1 MKNHKFK
8 KIISWLLCISM
19 IFGSTNFKLFADN
32 FDGGSNSDGNNQFI
46 SSSFE
51 FPSSKFF
58 NYELKS
64 DFYYTDDYFKNPATE
79 YDDHMATMSL
89 NFALTSFASYYYDV
103 KERSANARELFGK
116 IGFNNVTPNND
127 YTQEPRS
134 DTMGVICANKH
145 IYVKETSDVKEYNL
159 IAVGMRS
166 SNYKNEWAS
175 NLKMGATGDHTGFS
189 EARDIAYTHV
199 KSFYENHKNDFGDI
213 PTKFWIVGYS
223 RGAACANM
231 LGGKLTDEADD
242 FNSSKDNIYVYTFAT
257 PQGADTSVHVNL
269 SEYTNIHNIINP
281 QDPVP
286 KLAMTD
292 LGFGRYGVDH
302 FIPTYKNE
310 NLHDKAKAQE
320 AHNVNVAYM
329 SAKPKVEQF
338 LKLLDPSLEMT
349 CEKFM
354 VKDLTLM
361 GKGGLMYL
369 TNRGDKPF
377 TPESNENDYFKQGEF
392 CDYMMEFLAE
402 DVLNSEHPGTSF
414 ESSGRKRYYDYYQE
428 LVMRVAEMFLK
439 LDTNTFNEMIAKIKN
454 NITSAGM
461 ALLSAGMSIMNVV
474 MNNQPRTDTV
484 YDNVGN
490 LLVNALTGVIEDD
503 DLQFIKNNKKV
514 LVDLFF
520 DILVTDNKEA
530 KMTVSGSIAGNN
542 FVFLEGHGPEYLL
555 SWLQYKDSY
564 YTTPPVDTDY
574 DDGYKSITLSN
585 IENTIINIYV
595 GDAVKG
601 TIEADEHGDYVVTKD
616 NDDIVFRM
624 IKLENPVSYEL
635 QVGLGYDYTVEII
648 PRDNIVYKKFG
659 YHEKFPQD
667 STSYRNIINFEN
679 MSVNSSERIII
690 ELTSEHVAQLSAT
703 YLYSKIPSPRKAYY
717 NKIEIDGKEYGSG
730 VDEFPYSKLPSIK
743 KRTLINGTITRD
755 DGVTGLESAGDFDG
769 SYFITQDCIKE
780 SIDLRSNVY
789 KDIDLLRK
797 EKAFVIIKNNL
808 ADGYSG
814 IKTYNNY
821 NEQTKIDTEM
831 DCNKYNIYELSSS
844 SCNSIMHIMTAAESN
859 NLTGIN
865 YGSANEESVGAN
877 DETGDANEDLV
888 GANACGAR
896 LDEEEIEIAS
906 NSEIETE
913 SVEANEES
921 VGAKL
926 SEPEIEAEEETVDA
940 NEDLVGGEQ
949 SSGLFSA
956 CGARPDEEEIEIVS
970 SSEFDSETEE
980 ANADTEIFGF
990 NGTSNSNTE
999 KFVIAV
1005 PNGYATDSSN
1015 NKIKYAEPGQ
1025 NIKLIIS
1032 EIPVAKKLTKIN
1044 IITES
1049 GVSIE
1054 KDAVFNTPIDYTMGS
1069 ENIHVQVELEDIKYK
1084 IEFDGDLY
1092 AKLYDGDWNEL
1103 SSGVE
1108 MPMDSELYINAPWFG
1123 GDDKKLI
1130 GWTLMS
1136 STGKFLN
1143 DKELKSTVYLNISD
1157 IDYNS
1162 HNLIMPNF
1170 DISIKANYVNLTEAD
1185 EKELKKQVTFD
1196 NGQETIVK
1204 SHIID
1209 NPVALVARATKS
1221 DIPLQS
1227 FKLTYD
1233 GSTYYITP
1241 SSDMFIMDGYQYKTG
1256 TFRMPH
1262 TDVVAEAI
1270 YSNEPIPVPPIPP
1283 TPYNPVRPNYDGGG
1297 GGSDS
1302 SSSAPA
1308 GFNTDLNP
1316 NHTWEGSG
1324 FIWKIKNKIT
1334 NDYEKNVWL
1343 SLYYNGKKRWY
1354 YFGEDGVM
1362 KFGWLLY
1369 NNKIYY
1375 LQTDF
1380 NDTFGS
1386 MLTGIHKID
1395 GKVYEFGPE
1404 GDLIREI
1411 K

>member
-1 MKNHKFK
+1 MKKNKFK
-8 KIISWLLCISM
+8 NIISWLLCVSM

-79 YDDHMATMSL
+79 YDDHMDTMSL

-116 IGFNNVTPNND
+116 IGFNNVTMND
-127 YTQEPRS
+127 DYKQEPRS
-134 DTMGVICANKH
+134 NTMGVICANKH
-145 IYVKETSDVKEYNL
+145 IYVKESSDVREYNL

-189 EARDIAYTHV
+189 EARDIAYNHV
-199 KSFYENHKNDFGDI
+199 KTFYENHKNDFGDI

-231 LGGKLTDEADD
+231 LGGKLTDEAAD

-257 PQGADTSVHVNL
+257 PQGANTSVHNNL

-286 KLAMTD
+286 KLAMSY
-292 LGFGRYGVDH
+292 LGFSRYGVDH

-310 NLHDKAKAQE
+310 NLHDATKKAE
-320 AHNVNVAYM
+320 AHSINESYM
-329 SAKPKVEQF
+329 ADKPKVEKY
-338 LKLLDPSLEMT
+338 LKLLDPALEMT

-392 CDYMMEFLAE
+392 CDYMMEFLAK
-402 DVLNSEHPGTSF
+402 DVLNSNHPGTSF
-414 ESSGRKRYYDYYQE
+414 TSSGRQRYYDYYQE

-474 MNNQPRTDTV
+474 MNNQPRTQSI

-490 LLVNALTGVIEDD
+490 LLVSALTGVIEDD

-585 IENTIINIYV
+585 IENTTINIKV
-595 GDAVKG
+595 GNEVKG
-601 TIEADEHGDYVVTKD
+601 TIVADEHGDYVVTKD

-624 IKLENPVSYEL
+624 LKLEDSYEL
-635 QVGLGYDYTVEII
+635 QVGMAYDYTVEII
-648 PRDNIVYKKFG
+648 PSVDINYNKFG

-667 STSYRNIINFEN
+667 STGYRNMINIDD
-679 MSVNSSERIII
+679 VHLKSSEKIII
-690 ELTSEHVAQLSAT
+690 DLTPEHITDLAST
-703 YLYSKIPSPRKAYY
+703 YLYSKIPAPRQAYY
-717 NKIEIDGKEYGSG
+717 NKINIDGKQYGAG

-743 KRTLINGTITRD
+743 KRIMINGKIVRAD
-755 DGVTGLESAGDFDG
+755 DETVELPTAGDFSG
-769 SYFITQDCIKE
+769 SYFITQNGEKE
-780 SIDLRSNVY
+780 NIDLTKDVY
-789 KDIDLLRK
+789 KDIDLIRD
-797 EKAFVIIKNNL
+797 EKAFVILKNNL
-808 ADGYSG
+808 SDGYG
-814 IKTYNNY
+814 GVKTYNNY
-821 NEQTKIDTEM
+821 NEQTKTDTLM
-831 DCNKYNIYELSSS
+831 DYNKYNIYELSSLTI
-844 SCNSIMHIMTAAESN
+844 NSINHVMTVAESN
-859 NLTGIN
+859 NLTGMN
-865 YGSANEESVGAN
+865 FGSANEESV
-877 DETGDANEDLV
+877 EANEDLVRANACGARSEDEETEEETVGAKLCEPAEEESVEANEELVGANEESEGANEELVGANEETVGAKLGEPEETDEDPV

-896 LDEEEIEIAS
+896 PEDEE
-906 NSEIETE
+906 NLT
-913 SVEANEES
+913 
-921 VGAKL
+921 
-926 SEPEIEAEEETVDA
+926 
-940 NEDLVGGEQ
+940 
-949 SSGLFSA
+949 
-956 CGARPDEEEIEIVS
+956 
-970 SSEFDSETEE
+970 E

-999 KFVIAV
+999 KYVIAV
-1005 PNGYATDSSN
+1005 PNGYATDASN

-1025 NIKLIIS
+1025 NIKLIITDIK
-1032 EIPVAKKLTKIN
+1032 EGKKLTKIK
-1044 IITES
+1044 IITEN
-1049 GVSIE
+1049 GTEVE
-1054 KDAVFNTPIDYTMGS
+1054 KDATLNTPIDYEMTND
-1069 ENIHVQVELEDIKYK
+1069 NIYIQVVLEDLKYK
-1084 IEFDGDLY
+1084 ITFDGDLY
-1092 AKLYDGDWNEL
+1092 AKMYDEDDNEL
-1103 SSGVE
+1103 HSGVE
-1108 MPMDSELYINAPWFG
+1108 LPMDTEIFIKAPWFG
-1123 GDDKKLI
+1123 GEDKKFL

-1136 STGKFLN
+1136 SSNKFLN
-1143 DKELKSTVYLNISD
+1143 DKELRSSVYINKSD
-1157 IDYNS
+1157 IDYNIQS
-1162 HNLIMPNF
+1162 IIVPNF
-1170 DISIKANYVNLTEAD
+1170 DINIKANYINLTEAD
-1185 EKELKKQVTFD
+1185 ERELKKQVSFD

-1204 SHIID
+1204 NHIID
-1209 NPVALVARATKS
+1209 NPVTLVARATKS

-1233 GSTYYITP
+1233 GSTFYVAP
-1241 SSDMFIMDGYQYKTG
+1241 SSDIFIMDGYQYKAG
-1256 TFRMPH
+1256 TFRMPQS
-1262 TDVVAEAI
+1262 DVVAEAI
-1270 YSNEPIPVPPIPP
+1270 YSNEPIPVPPTPP
-1283 TPYNPVRPNYDGGG
+1283 TPYNPSRSSS
-1297 GGSDS
+1297 GGSSGSDG
-1302 SSSAPA
+1302 SATPPA
-1308 GFNTDLNP
+1308 GFYKDTNT
-1316 NHTWEGSG
+1316 NHNWEGSG

-1362 KFGWLLY
+1362 KFGWLFY

-1411 K
+1411 Q

>member
-1 MKNHKFK
+1 MKNCKLK
-8 KIISWLLCISM
+8 KIISWLLFVSM
-19 IFGSTNFKLFADN
+19 ILGSTNFKLFADN

-64 DFYYTDDYFKNPATE
+64 DFYYNDDYFKNSATE

-116 IGFNNVTPNND
+116 IGFNNVTMND
-127 YTQEPRS
+127 DYNQEPRS
-134 DTMGVICANKH
+134 NTMGVICANKH
-145 IYVKETSDVKEYNL
+145 IYVKETSGVQDYNL

-189 EARDIAYTHV
+189 EARDIAYNHV
-199 KSFYENHKNDFGDI
+199 KSFYEDHKNDFGDI

-257 PQGADTSVHVNL
+257 PQGANTSVHNNL

-286 KLAMTD
+286 KLAMSY
-292 LGFGRYGVDH
+292 LGFSRYGVDH

-310 NLHDKAKAQE
+310 NLHDEAKASE
-320 AHNVNVAYM
+320 ARTNNQQYLNQ
-329 SAKPKVEQF
+329 KPQVEKY
-338 LKLLDPSLEMT
+338 LKLLDPALEMT

-377 TPESNENDYFKQGEF
+377 TPESKENDYFKQGEF
-392 CDYMMEFLAE
+392 CDYLMDFLAR
-402 DVLNSEHPGTSF
+402 DVLNSNYPGTSF
-414 ESSGRKRYYDYYQE
+414 TSSGRQRYYDYYQE

-439 LDTNTFNEMIAKIKN
+439 LDTNTFNEMIAKIKKN
-454 NITSAGM
+454 VSTAGM

-474 MNNQPRTDTV
+474 MNNQPRTQTI

-490 LLVNALTGVIEDD
+490 FLVSALTDVIEDD
-503 DLQFIKNNKKV
+503 DLQFIKNNKNV

-520 DILVTDNKEA
+520 DILVTDNKVA
-530 KMTVSGSIAGNN
+530 NMTVSGSISGNN

-585 IENTIINIYV
+585 IENTTINIYV
-595 GDAVKG
+595 GNEVKG
-601 TIEADEHGDYVVTKD
+601 TIVADEHGDYVVTKD

-624 IKLENPVSYEL
+624 LKLENPVSYEL
-635 QVGLGYDYTVEII
+635 QVGMAYDYTVEII
-648 PRDNIVYKKFG
+648 PSEDIIYTKFG

-667 STSYRNIINFEN
+667 STGYRNMINIDD
-679 MSVNSSERIII
+679 VHLKTSEKIII
-690 ELTSEHVAQLSAT
+690 DLTPEHITDLAST
-703 YLYSKIPSPRKAYY
+703 YLYSTIPAPRQAYY
-717 NKIEIDGKEYGSG
+717 NKINIDGKQYGAG

-743 KRTLINGTITRD
+743 KRIMINGKIVRAD
-755 DGVTGLESAGDFDG
+755 DETVELPTAGDFSG
-769 SYFITQDCIKE
+769 SYFITQNGEKE
-780 SIDLRSNVY
+780 NIDLTTDVY
-789 KDIDLLRK
+789 KDIDLIRD
-797 EKAFVIIKNNL
+797 EKAFVVLKNNL
-808 ADGYSG
+808 SDGYG
-814 IKTYNNY
+814 GVKTYNNY
-821 NEQTKIDTEM
+821 NEQTKTDTLM
-831 DCNKYNIYELSSS
+831 DYNKYNIYELSSLTI
-844 SCNSIMHIMTAAESN
+844 NSINHVMTVAESN
-859 NLTGIN
+859 NLTGMN
-865 YGSANEESVGAN
+865 FGSANEESVVANEEIVEGEQSSGLFSEHGARLEDEENEEEFDVDIDYETNIATDSEIDSETVGSTEETVDASGAHEEETVAENEESVGAN
-877 DETGDANEDLV
+877 DETV
-888 GANACGAR
+888 GAKLGEPESEA
-896 LDEEEIEIAS
+896 EEEIE
-906 NSEIETE
+906 
-913 SVEANEES
+913 EANE
-921 VGAKL
+921 
-926 SEPEIEAEEETVDA
+926 
-940 NEDLVGGEQ
+940 
-949 SSGLFSA
+949 
-956 CGARPDEEEIEIVS
+956 
-970 SSEFDSETEE
+970 
-980 ANADTEIFGF
+980 DTEIFGF

-999 KFVIAV
+999 KYVIAV
-1005 PNGYATDSSN
+1005 PNGYATDASN

-1025 NIKLIIS
+1025 NIKLIITDIK
-1032 EIPVAKKLTKIN
+1032 EGKKLTKIK
-1044 IITES
+1044 IITENGS
-1049 GVSIE
+1049 AIE
-1054 KDAVFNTPIDYTMGS
+1054 KDATLNTPIDYEMTN
-1069 ENIHVQVELEDIKYK
+1069 ENIYVQVVLEDLKYK
-1084 IEFDGDLY
+1084 ITFDGDLY
-1092 AKLYDGDWNEL
+1092 AKMYDEDDNEL
-1103 SSGVE
+1103 HSGVE
-1108 MPMDSELYINAPWFG
+1108 LPMDAEIYIKAPWFG
-1123 GDDKKLI
+1123 GEDKKFL

-1136 STGKFLN
+1136 SSNKFLN
-1143 DKELKSTVYLNISD
+1143 DKELRSSVYINNSD
-1157 IDYNS
+1157 IDYNIQS
-1162 HNLIMPNF
+1162 IKVPNF
-1170 DISIKANYVNLTEAD
+1170 DIIIKANYINLTEAD
-1185 EKELKKQVTFD
+1185 ERELKKQVSFD

-1204 SHIID
+1204 NHIID
-1209 NPVALVARATKS
+1209 NPVTLVARATKS

-1227 FKLTYD
+1227 FKITYD
-1233 GSTYYITP
+1233 GSTYYVTP
-1241 SSDMFIMDGYQYKTG
+1241 SSDIFIMDGYQYKAG
-1256 TFRMPH
+1256 TFRMPQ

-1270 YSNEPIPVPPIPP
+1270 YSNAPIPTPPTPP
-1283 TPYNPVRPNYDGGG
+1283 TPYNPTRPSYDGGG

-1302 SSSAPA
+1302 SSSASV
-1308 GFNTDLNP
+1308 GFNTDLNS

-1386 MLTGIHKID
+1386 MLTGIYKID

-1411 K
+1411 Q

>member
-1 MKNHKFK
+1 MKNFKFK
-8 KIISWLLCISM
+8 KIISWLLFISM
-19 IFGSTNFKLFADN
+19 ILGSTNFKSFADN

-46 SSSFE
+46 SSTFE

-64 DFYYTDDYFKNPATE
+64 DFYYNDDYFKNSATE

-116 IGFNNVTPNND
+116 IGFNNVTMND
-127 YTQEPRS
+127 DYNQEPRS
-134 DTMGVICANKH
+134 NTMGVICANKH
-145 IYVKETSDVKEYNL
+145 IYVKESSDVREYNL

-189 EARDIAYTHV
+189 EARDIAYNHV
-199 KSFYENHKNDFGDI
+199 KTFYENHKNDFGDI
-213 PTKFWIVGYS
+213 PTKFWVVGYS

-231 LGGKLTDEADD
+231 LGGKLTDEASD

-257 PQGADTSVHVNL
+257 PQGANTSVHNNL

-286 KLAMTD
+286 KLAMSY
-292 LGFGRYGVDH
+292 LGFSRYGVDH

-310 NLHDKAKAQE
+310 NLHDATKKAE
-320 AHNVNVAYM
+320 AHAINESYM
-329 SAKPKVEQF
+329 NDKPQVEKY
-338 LKLLDPSLEMT
+338 LKLLDPALEMT

-377 TPESNENDYFKQGEF
+377 TPESKENDYFKQGEF
-392 CDYMMEFLAE
+392 CDYLMDFLAR
-402 DVLNSEHPGTSF
+402 DVLNSNHPGTSF
-414 ESSGRKRYYDYYQE
+414 TSSGRQRYYDYYQE

-439 LDTNTFNEMIAKIKN
+439 LDTNTFNEMIAKIKK
-454 NITSAGM
+454 NISTAGM

-474 MNNQPRTDTV
+474 TNNQPRTQSI

-490 LLVNALTGVIEDD
+490 LLVSALTGVIEDD

-520 DILVTDNKEA
+520 DILVTDNKVA
-530 KMTVSGSIAGNN
+530 NMTVSGSISGNN
-542 FVFLEGHGPEYLL
+542 FIFLEGHGPEYLL

-564 YTTPPVDTDY
+564 YATPPVDTDY

-585 IENTIINIYV
+585 IENTTINIKV
-595 GDAVKG
+595 GNEVKG
-601 TIEADEHGDYVVTKD
+601 TIVADEHGDYVVTKD

-624 IKLENPVSYEL
+624 LKLENPVSYEL
-635 QVGLGYDYTVEII
+635 QVGMAYDYTIEII
-648 PRDNIVYKKFG
+648 PSEDIKYNKFG

-667 STSYRNIINFEN
+667 STGYRNMINIDD
-679 MSVNSSERIII
+679 VQLKSSEKIII
-690 ELTSEHVAQLSAT
+690 DLTPEHITDLAST
-703 YLYSKIPSPRKAYY
+703 YLYSTIPAPRQAYY
-717 NKIEIDGKEYGSG
+717 NKISIDGKQYGVG

-743 KRTLINGTITRD
+743 KRIMINGKIVRAD
-755 DGVTGLESAGDFDG
+755 DETVELASAGGFSG
-769 SYFITQDCIKE
+769 SYFITQNGEKE
-780 SIDLRSNVY
+780 NIDLTTDVY
-789 KDIDLLRK
+789 KDIDLIRD
-797 EKAFVIIKNNL
+797 EKAFVVLKNNL
-808 ADGYSG
+808 SDGYG
-814 IKTYNNY
+814 GVKTYNNY
-821 NEQTKIDTEM
+821 NEQTKTDTLM
-831 DCNKYNIYELSSS
+831 DYNKYNIYELSSLTI
-844 SCNSIMHIMTAAESN
+844 NSINHVMTVAESN
-859 NLTGIN
+859 NLSGVN
-865 YGSANEESVGAN
+865 FGSAKEE
-877 DETGDANEDLV
+877 LV
-888 GANACGAR
+888 GANVHGAR
-896 LDEEEIEIAS
+896 SEDEEKEEEFEEYIDDETKIAS
-906 NSEIETE
+906 NSEIESE
-913 SVEANEES
+913 SVEATEET

-926 SEPEIEAEEETVDA
+926 GEPESEAEEET
-940 NEDLVGGEQ
+940 
-949 SSGLFSA
+949 
-956 CGARPDEEEIEIVS
+956 
-970 SSEFDSETEE
+970 EE
-980 ANADTEIFGF
+980 ANEDTEIFGF

-999 KFVIAV
+999 KYVIAV
-1005 PNGYATDSSN
+1005 PNGYATDASN

-1025 NIKLIIS
+1025 NIKLIITDIK
-1032 EIPVAKKLTKIN
+1032 EGKKLTKIK
-1044 IITES
+1044 IVTENGS
-1049 GVSIE
+1049 AIE
-1054 KDAVFNTPIDYTMGS
+1054 KDATLNTPIDYEMTN
-1069 ENIHVQVELEDIKYK
+1069 ENIYVQVVLEDLKYK
-1084 IEFDGDLY
+1084 ITFDGDLY
-1092 AKLYDGDWNEL
+1092 AKMYDEDDNEL
-1103 SSGVE
+1103 HSGVE
-1108 MPMDSELYINAPWFG
+1108 LPMDTEIYIKAPWFG
-1123 GDDKKLI
+1123 GEDKKFL

-1136 STGKFLN
+1136 SSNKFLN
-1143 DKELKSTVYLNISD
+1143 DKELRSSVYINKSD
-1157 IDYNS
+1157 IDYNIQS
-1162 HNLIMPNF
+1162 IKVPDF
-1170 DISIKANYVNLTEAD
+1170 DINIKANYINLTEAD
-1185 EKELKKQVTFD
+1185 ERELKKQVSFD

-1204 SHIID
+1204 NHIID
-1209 NPVALVARATKS
+1209 NPVTLVARATKS

-1227 FKLTYD
+1227 FKITYD
-1233 GSTYYITP
+1233 GSTYYVAP
-1241 SSDMFIMDGYQYKTG
+1241 SSDIFIMDGYQYKAG
-1256 TFRMPH
+1256 TFRMPQS
-1262 TDVVAEAI
+1262 DVVAEAI
-1270 YSNEPIPVPPIPP
+1270 YSNEPIPMPPTPP
-1283 TPYNPVRPNYDGGG
+1283 TPYNPTRPSYDGGG

-1308 GFNTDLNP
+1308 GFNTDLNS

-1324 FIWKIKNKIT
+1324 FMWKIKNKIT

-1362 KFGWLLY
+1362 KFGWLFY

-1375 LQTDF
+1375 LQVDF

-1386 MLTGIHKID
+1386 MLTGINKID

-1411 K
+1411 Q